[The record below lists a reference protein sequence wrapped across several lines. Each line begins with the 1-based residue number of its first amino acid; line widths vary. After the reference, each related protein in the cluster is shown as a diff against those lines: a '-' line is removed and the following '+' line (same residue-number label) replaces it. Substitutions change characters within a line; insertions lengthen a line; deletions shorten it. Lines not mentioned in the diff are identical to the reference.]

1 MDYQLKVEY
10 ESMKNNIKKLDIK
23 ISKLEEEF
31 NELNR
36 GIYVRTS

>member
-1 MDYQLKVEY
+1 MDYQLHSEH
-10 ESMKNNIKKLDIK
+10 ENLKNNIKKLDAK
-23 ISKLEEEF
+23 IVKLEDEF